1 MFGGQRNASELGPFV
16 CPRFDA
22 CFAIPT
28 VPVLHLKFRYG
39 FCRPAG
45 AAALHLASGLEL
57 RPLPC
62 LDPNF
67 RFGPR
72 FAVAIG
78 FRTNAVSA
86 ARQLAKTGFALAD
99 FAKLWRWRGC

>member
-1 MFGGQRNASELGPFV
+1 MLASWGPFV

-22 CFAIPT
+22 CFAIST
-28 VPVLHLKFRYG
+28 APVLGCAPNLKFRYG

-57 RPLPC
+57 RLLPR
-62 LDPNF
+62 LDANF

-72 FAVAIG
+72 LAVAIG